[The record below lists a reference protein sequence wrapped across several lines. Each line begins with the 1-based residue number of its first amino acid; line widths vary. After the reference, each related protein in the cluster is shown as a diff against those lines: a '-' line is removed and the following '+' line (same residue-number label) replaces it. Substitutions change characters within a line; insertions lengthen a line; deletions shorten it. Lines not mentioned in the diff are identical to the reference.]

1 MSKNILIDANAKFAN
16 YIAINNNEIT
26 RVFCKEINQD
36 LTQWLVESFK
46 WFIYASKNNLKEL
59 DTIYFVNGPGSFTN
73 IRLSNVLVKT
83 ICTLNKN
90 IKIKE
95 LDRLSFYKDKNLKQ
109 IIIMT
114 SSRIQKFIYIHNK
127 SEVILKTTLISN
139 EEFEAYKKQFKDYL
153 ILDITNE
160 HFNEEFKDISK
171 LNLDLFKEIDVVD
184 LKANYLKEPNID
196 MKVKEK

>member
-1 MSKNILIDANAKFAN
+1 
-16 YIAINNNEIT
+16 
-26 RVFCKEINQD
+26 
-36 LTQWLVESFK
+36 
-46 WFIYASKNNLKEL
+46 
-59 DTIYFVNGPGSFTN
+59 
-73 IRLSNVLVKT
+73 
-83 ICTLNKN
+83 
-90 IKIKE
+90 
-95 LDRLSFYKDKNLKQ
+95 
-109 IIIMT
+109 MT